1 MTEIR
6 GTRFG
11 MLGVVLIFVGHA
23 LGAGV
28 VIGKLLSDSPFGIW
42 PGIIYMP
49 LYLIRALGFK
59 VSSIGYHGVATTI
72 SSGEL
77 GMVAGFWVALGLCV
91 GLVTISLFRLIEK
104 RIFRRKPAEQ
114 Q

>member
-6 GTRFG
+6 GTRLG
-11 MLGVVLIFVGHA
+11 MLGVILIFVGHVA
-23 LGAGV
+23 GAGV
-28 VIGKLLSDSPFGIW
+28 VIGKILSDSPFGIW

-59 VSSIGYHGVATTI
+59 VNSISYHGVAATI

-77 GMVAGFWVALGLCV
+77 GMVAGFWVVFGLCV
-91 GLVTISLFRLIEK
+91 GLVTISLFRILEN
-104 RIFRRKPAEQ
+104 RINRRKPVEQ
-114 Q
+114 